1 LEFENI
7 SLDLGTS
14 INLELNINE
23 LISNSFKYAFE
34 GKDNGE
40 ISVSLKLNG
49 NGKKLV
55 LKVSDN
61 GIGLPEDFNI
71 NKLKSLGLELVI
83 SLVEQLNSEL
93 EITNNGKTEFQ
104 VIIPMDV

>member
-1 LEFENI
+1 MEFENI

>member
-1 LEFENI
+1 MEFENI

-14 INLELNINE
+14 INLGLNINE